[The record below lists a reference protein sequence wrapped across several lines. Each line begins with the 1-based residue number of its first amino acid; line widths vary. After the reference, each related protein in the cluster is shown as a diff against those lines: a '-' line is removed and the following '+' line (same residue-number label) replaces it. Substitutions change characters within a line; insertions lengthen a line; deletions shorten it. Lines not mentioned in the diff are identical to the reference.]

1 MYYLEGDLEFK
12 FEKERDAKK
21 AAFFLGKSDLL
32 FALAI
37 DYPGLYKIPM
47 CYLDAA
53 RKEIKRLGL
62 KHVKD
67 WRTKKGYRVFY
78 LGPRPN
84 PMRYGTPKYM
94 ATSWKFF
101 FVGLYDEIMASVAA
115 R

>member
-1 MYYLEGDLEFK
+1 MYTLDRFS
-12 FEKERDAKK
+12 FEKKYDMHLARYFYSK
-21 AAFFLGKSDLL
+21 GSNLL
-32 FALAI
+32 FALAV

-67 WRTKKGYRVFY
+67 SDWRPKRGYRVFY
-78 LGPRPN
+78 LGPRPH